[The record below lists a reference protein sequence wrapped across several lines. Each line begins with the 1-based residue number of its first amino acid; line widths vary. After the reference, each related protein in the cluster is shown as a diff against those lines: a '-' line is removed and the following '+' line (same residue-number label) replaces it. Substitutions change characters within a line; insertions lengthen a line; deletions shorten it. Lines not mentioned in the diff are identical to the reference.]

1 MLSESEH
8 PQCHPFLKWA
18 GGKTQLLDKI
28 IPLIP
33 NEIETYHEPFIG
45 GGAVFF
51 RLASQRPNLKAKL
64 SDTNEDL
71 INGYVIIQNHVE
83 DLIYSLDSISQD
95 YFSSNDKEKFF
106 YKTREAYNTSKD
118 KLERTKYM
126 IFLNKTCF
134 NGLYRVNRS
143 GEFNVPYGDNKKPK
157 ILDKENL
164 LAINKLLT
172 KIDVDFQV
180 LDYEQSLE
188 LCKKNDLC
196 YLDPPYEPEKD
207 QGFTNYTKNSFDQEN
222 QKRLSKVIERL
233 TQKNTKIILSNSES
247 KLIHN
252 LYPGNKYTIL
262 KLPALRIINSDST
275 NRKGTVELVIMN
287 FTHP

>member
-1 MLSESEH
+1 MLSDSEH

-134 NGLYRVNRS
+134 FV
-143 GEFNVPYGDNKKPK
+143 K
-157 ILDKENL
+157 
-164 LAINKLLT
+164 T
-172 KIDVDFQV
+172 
-180 LDYEQSLE
+180 
-188 LCKKNDLC
+188 
-196 YLDPPYEPEKD
+196 
-207 QGFTNYTKNSFDQEN
+207 T
-222 QKRLSKVIERL
+222 
-233 TQKNTKIILSNSES
+233 
-247 KLIHN
+247 
-252 LYPGNKYTIL
+252 
-262 KLPALRIINSDST
+262 
-275 NRKGTVELVIMN
+275 
-287 FTHP
+287 

>member
-1 MLSESEH
+1 MLNDSET

-33 NEIETYHEPFIG
+33 DEIEPYYEPFIG

-51 RLASQRPNLKAKL
+51 RLASQRPKLKAKL

-71 INGYVIIQNHVE
+71 INGYMIIQNQIN
-83 DLIYSLDSISQD
+83 DLIDSLGSIHTE
-95 YFSSNDKEKFF
+95 YFSSDDKEKFF

-164 LAINKLLT
+164 LAINKLFNELE
-172 KIDVDFQV
+172 IDFQV
-180 LDYEQSLE
+180 LDYEKSLE
-188 LCKKNDLC
+188 FCTKNDFC
-196 YLDPPYEPEKD
+196 YLDPPYQPETD
-207 QGFTNYTKNSFDQEN
+207 QGFTSYTKISFDQEN
-222 QKRLSKVIERL
+222 QKRLSKVIEKL
-233 TQKNTKIILSNSES
+233 TQKNIKVILSNSES
-247 KLIHN
+247 KLIHQ
-252 LYPGNKYTIL
+252 LYPENKYEIL

-275 NRKGTVELVIMN
+275 NRKGTIELVIMN
-287 FTHP
+287 FTYP

>member
-1 MLSESEH
+1 
-8 PQCHPFLKWA
+8 
-18 GGKTQLLDKI
+18 
-28 IPLIP
+28 
-33 NEIETYHEPFIG
+33 
-45 GGAVFF
+45 
-51 RLASQRPNLKAKL
+51 
-64 SDTNEDL
+64 
-71 INGYVIIQNHVE
+71 
-83 DLIYSLDSISQD
+83 
-95 YFSSNDKEKFF
+95 
-106 YKTREAYNTSKD
+106 
-118 KLERTKYM
+118 M

-172 KIDVDFQV
+172 KIDAEFQV

-222 QKRLSKVIERL
+222 QKRLSTVIE
-233 TQKNTKIILSNSES
+233 LS
-247 KLIHN
+247 LIH
-252 LYPGNKYTIL
+252 I
-262 KLPALRIINSDST
+262 
-275 NRKGTVELVIMN
+275 
-287 FTHP
+287 